1 MTGQQDR
8 KHLDAGGIIP
18 LLAGVQRKL
27 GPGALAIVRVGD
39 HRMVA
44 EIELVELRAVGE
56 LLRREPLGLAQPAR
70 RQRSRVAAAGRIE
83 GSTPPNYIF
92 PARSARRAP
101 SDGPRDGPS

>member
-8 KHLDAGGIIP
+8 KRLDAGGIIP

-56 LLRREPLGLAQPAR
+56 LLRRESLGLC
-70 RQRSRVAAAGRIE
+70 AAGE
-83 GSTPPNYIF
+83 TTEEKGDGSRPD
-92 PARSARRAP
+92 R
-101 SDGPRDGPS
+101 G